1 MKPSDKNL
9 SKTLTNKMKTFYTQ
23 LIMLFALCSLLMA
36 CESEDGS
43 FSQAATLRVVH
54 TVPDAPS
61 VHVNYF
67 GFDELNFSVNPVLRF
82 GRNQRYTVAANEL
95 RDVRFTYASDTTQ
108 VVYNREITLDPGQ
121 VATFYLAG
129 DSAGLSG
136 FLLTETF
143 QNYTDSVFGVSFV
156 HAAND
161 PETVSVRAIQVAA
174 GGLTDTTSVE
184 APLTLEAA
192 TDYIQFEATAGVEG
206 YTFQYL
212 DVADSVLASF
222 TIDPLRTG
230 REKVFRNITLP
241 FIGSLDDGTGNSTL
255 SVTLI
260 DNF

>member
-1 MKPSDKNL
+1 MKFHKQIFLPIIIAFPLLAGCSDD
-9 SKTLTNKMKTFYTQ
+9 
-23 LIMLFALCSLLMA
+23 
-36 CESEDGS
+36 ES
-43 FSQAATLRVVH
+43 FPQAASLKVAH
-54 TVPDAPS
+54 AAPGAQE
-61 VHVNYF
+61 VHVNYL
-67 GFDELNFSVNPVLRF
+67 GFESLNFSVNPTMGF
-82 GRNQRYTVAANEL
+82 GEAARYTLPANEA
-95 RDVRFTYASDTTQ
+95 RNVRFTYASDTTQ